1 MMLIVLDK
9 NGPFVAEDCRV
20 CQGRAATQAAERNP
34 MTFVAIDTK
43 HTEGTP
49 EKKEKK
55 INFSGNWE
63 IRDLFDGID
72 SDLRL
77 DMILNGRL

>member
-1 MMLIVLDK
+1 LTK
-9 NGPFVAEDCRV
+9 AAFRCRRLPGLSGD
-20 CQGRAATQAAERNP
+20 GRYAAERNP
-34 MTFVAIDTK
+34 MTFVAIDEK

-63 IRDLFDGID
+63 IMDLFDGIE

-77 DMILNGRL
+77 DMILNGRQ

>member
-1 MMLIVLDK
+1 
-9 NGPFVAEDCRV
+9 
-20 CQGRAATQAAERNP
+20 

-55 INFSGNWE
+55 INLSGNWE

>member
-1 MMLIVLDK
+1 
-9 NGPFVAEDCRV
+9 
-20 CQGRAATQAAERNP
+20 
-34 MTFVAIDTK
+34 MTFVAIDEK
-43 HTEGTP
+43 HTEGMP

-77 DMILNGRL
+77 DMILNGRP

>member
-1 MMLIVLDK
+1 M
-9 NGPFVAEDCRV
+9 
-20 CQGRAATQAAERNP
+20 QAAERNP

-63 IRDLFDGID
+63 IRTSSTG
-72 SDLRL
+72 STAT
-77 DMILNGRL
+77 

>member
-1 MMLIVLDK
+1 LTRIA
-9 NGPFVAEDCRV
+9 FCCRRLPGLSGASRLPV
-20 CQGRAATQAAERNP
+20 AERNP
-34 MTFVAIDTK
+34 MTFVAIIEK
-43 HTEGTP
+43 HTEENY

-55 INFSGNWE
+55 LDFNGNRE
-63 IRDLFDGID
+63 MMGAFDGID

>member
-1 MMLIVLDK
+1 
-9 NGPFVAEDCRV
+9 
-20 CQGRAATQAAERNP
+20 
-34 MTFVAIDTK
+34 MTFVAIIEK
-43 HTEGTP
+43 HTEEDS

-55 INFSGNWE
+55 PNFNASWE
-63 IRDLFDGID
+63 MQGIFDGID

>member
-1 MMLIVLDK
+1 
-9 NGPFVAEDCRV
+9 
-20 CQGRAATQAAERNP
+20 
-34 MTFVAIDTK
+34 MTFVAIEEK

-63 IRDLFDGID
+63 IMDLFDGID

-77 DMILNGRL
+77 DMILNGRQ

>member
-1 MMLIVLDK
+1 
-9 NGPFVAEDCRV
+9 
-20 CQGRAATQAAERNP
+20 
-34 MTFVAIDTK
+34 MTFAAIDEK

-55 INFSGNWE
+55 INFSGNRE

-77 DMILNGRL
+77 DMILNGRP